1 MCERLGQLHSA
12 GKPHPLRHT
21 KHIIETLFRRPFN
34 EVFLSFDENPIGVG
48 AVGQVYRA
56 TLNPDLIPAHY
67 LNPKHSRDQ
76 LEWPKSLVDAQR
88 VLVSRDIP
96 PPTVPST
103 TVAIKVLHPNVV
115 DTIRRDLAI
124 MSFFAKCL
132 NIIPGIEWLSLS
144 DEVQVFGQMMKEQL
158 DLCREAGNLRQ
169 FEKNFAERRA
179 SVTFPRP
186 LEEFTSKD
194 VLVEEYQNALPLKAF
209 LKNGGGP
216 YDHRLADLGLDVFLV
231 SPFSP

>member
-12 GKPHPLRHT
+12 VKPHPFRHT
-21 KHIIETLFRRPFN
+21 RRIIEIVFKRPFD
-34 EVFLSFDENPIGVG
+34 EVFVSFDEDPIGVG
-48 AVGQVYRA
+48 AIGQVYRA
-56 TLNPDLIPAHY
+56 SLNPDLIPPHY
-67 LNPKHSRDQ
+67 LNPKHSRDHHG
-76 LEWPKSLVDAQR
+76 WPKGLVDAQR
-88 VLVSRDIP
+88 ALVSPDIP

-103 TVAIKVLHPNVV
+103 SVAIKVLHPGVANM
-115 DTIRRDLAI
+115 IRRDLAI

-132 NIIPGIEWLSLS
+132 NIIPGIEWLSLL

-158 DLCREAGNLRQ
+158 DLTREAGNLRQ
-169 FEKNFAERRA
+169 FERNFSGKRTA
-179 SVTFPRP
+179 VTFPRP
-186 LEEFTSKD
+186 LEEFTSAD

-209 LKNGGGP
+209 LRNGGGP